1 MGGGILLSHFAAIRK
16 NEDIVRIEIAHRGIK
31 LDDEVLKLNE
41 EPLMTMPLSKMK
53 DLLRMDEAA
62 ILARDDK
69 VRAGGTTWTK
79 INTVQPQSDE
89 MQAEV
94 NNYLARRDSNNE

>member
-1 MGGGILLSHFAAIRK
+1 
-16 NEDIVRIEIAHRGIK
+16 
-31 LDDEVLKLNE
+31 
-41 EPLMTMPLSKMK
+41 
-53 DLLRMDEAA
+53 MDEAA

-79 INTVQPQSDE
+79 INAVQPQSNE

-94 NNYLARRDSNNE
+94 NNYLARRNGNND